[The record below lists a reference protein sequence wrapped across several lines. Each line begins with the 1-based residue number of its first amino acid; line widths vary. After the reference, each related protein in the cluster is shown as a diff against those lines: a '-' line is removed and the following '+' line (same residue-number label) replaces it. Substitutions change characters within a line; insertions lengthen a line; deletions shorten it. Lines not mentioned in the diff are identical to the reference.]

1 VSATDITPDAL
12 KLATGNL
19 LRWIAA
25 APRSYG
31 QTMEAWRSSCPRLS
45 VWEDALLDGLVE
57 IAPGSGGMAAA
68 QVRLTPRGHAVLASA
83 GG

>member
-1 VSATDITPDAL
+1 MSATGITPDAL
-12 KLATGNL
+12 ALATGNL

-25 APRSYG
+25 EPRVYA

-57 IAPGSGGMAAA
+57 IVPGAGVMSDA
-68 QVRLTPRGHAVLASA
+68 RIHLTARGRAVLAA
-83 GG
+83 G